1 VLGAAIASLRRSSYA
16 IGDVSIRWGVLLP
29 TFGIGDGV
37 PPVVEAAR
45 RAEQLGFDALWAGDH
60 LICDAPV
67 LDALCALSAAAAVTN
82 RIELGASVLQL
93 GLRQPAWA
101 AKQLAT
107 VATLA
112 PGRLRL
118 GVGVGGE
125 YPQEFTAAGVDRR
138 TRGARLDEIMRVLP
152 LLLRGEP
159 VDHCGPLAPVRVTGL
174 KPATPTHVP
183 VSVGGRSDAALR
195 RAARYGDQWM
205 PIWLSPQTVRDRARR
220 LAVLAAENGRPVP
233 SIALL
238 ILVNVDE
245 DIATARSAAAEL
257 VHRQYQM
264 ALERVD
270 RWTAYGPAE
279 TVADLLQDYADVGV
293 SEFVLMPAS
302 ADPLAQYEGL
312 AGVRELVRPPRPPSR
327 ETLYRREW
335 PGHR

>member
-1 VLGAAIASLRRSSYA
+1 MN
-16 IGDVSIRWGVLLP
+16 IRWGVLLP
-29 TFGIGDGV
+29 TFGTCEGV

-60 LICDAPV
+60 LLCDAPV

-107 VATLA
+107 VAALA
-112 PGRLRL
+112 PGRFRL

-138 TRGARLDEIMRVLP
+138 TRGARLDEIMGVLP
-152 LLLRGEP
+152 SLLRGEP
-159 VDHCGPLAPVRVTGL
+159 VDHRGPLAPVQVTGL
-174 KPATPTHVP
+174 RPTIPARVP
-183 VSVGGRSDAALR
+183 VTVGGRGDAALR

-205 PIWLSPQTVRDRARR
+205 PMWLGPQTVRDRAGR
-220 LAVLAAENGRPVP
+220 LAALAAQNGRPVP

-238 ILVNVDE
+238 VLVNVGE
-245 DIATARSAAAEL
+245 DVAAARSAAAKL
-257 VHRQYQM
+257 VRRQYRM
-264 ALERVD
+264 PLERVE
-270 RWTAYGPAE
+270 RWTAYGPTE
-279 TVADLLQDYADVGV
+279 TVAALLQEYADVGV

-302 ADPLAQYEGL
+302 TSPLAQYAGL
-312 AGVRELVRPPRPPSR
+312 AGLRELVRPPRPPSR
-327 ETLYRREW
+327 ETLLRRERA
-335 PGHR
+335 GHR